1 MPITPPWL
9 KNHLRANKPPPRGVL
24 AKGKV
29 KPPPKSLPDGQHDK
43 VQKRKKRAKEISEQ
57 RGSRDGML
65 ALEVAVEDEP
75 NHSMKLKYEEFA
87 RQFLVDF
94 SQTRTAVRMGYSK
107 DHAANIG
114 NAIFWHP
121 YTQSYLVKL
130 IREVEEHTIV
140 CRNEVLAGLLRE
152 AHNFNVDAN
161 SASRIKAWTE
171 IGKILGMYVQRV
183 ELSANSSGVME
194 VPMVADANQW
204 ETFAQ
209 ASQGKL
215 MEAVRQ

>member
-1 MPITPPWL
+1 MSVTPPWL
-9 KNHLRANKPPPRGVL
+9 KNHLKATPPPPRGVV
-24 AKGKV
+24 AKGKA
-29 KPPPKSLPDGQHDK
+29 KPPPKNGSEQHAK
-43 VQKRKKRAKEISEQ
+43 VQERKKRAKEISEQ
-57 RGSRDGML
+57 RGSRDGMI

-107 DHAANIG
+107 DNAASIG
-114 NAIFWHP
+114 NSMFWHP
-121 YTQSYLVKL
+121 YTQSFLVQL
-130 IREVEEHTIV
+130 IRQVEEHTIV

-161 SASRIKAWTE
+161 SSSRIKAWTE
-171 IGKILGMYVQRV
+171 IGKILGMYIQRV

-194 VPMVADANQW
+194 VPMVSDSNQW
-204 ETFAQ
+204 EQFAQ
-209 ASQGKL
+209 QSQGKL
-215 MEAVRQ
+215 LEAVRQ

>member
-1 MPITPPWL
+1 MPVTPDWLKAHQRRNAPDARGVVASGKANTPPVMHEQI
-9 KNHLRANKPPPRGVL
+9 KE
-24 AKGKV
+24 
-29 KPPPKSLPDGQHDK
+29 
-43 VQKRKKRAKEISEQ
+43 RKKRAKAIADQ
-57 RGSRDGML
+57 RGNRDGMIG
-65 ALEVAVEDEP
+65 LEVAIEDEP

-107 DHAANIG
+107 DSAANIG
-114 NAIFWHP
+114 NALFWHP

-152 AHNFNVDAN
+152 AHNFNIDAN
-161 SASRIKAWTE
+161 SSSRIKAWSE
-171 IGKILGMYVQRV
+171 IGKILGMYIQRV

-194 VPMVADANQW
+194 VPMVTDTTQW
-204 ETFAQ
+204 ESLAQ

-215 MEAVRQ
+215 LEAVRA